1 MKYVFLHSHSNTI
14 IINTLVNIILTKVL
28 SMSQDYYLHY
38 MYEKTIVELNY
49 NIFYIKLYMHIIPIL
64 KLYIMMRMCLLVHN
78 NTKKNYLF

>member
-49 NIFYIKLYMHIIPIL
+49 I
-64 KLYIMMRMCLLVHN
+64 
-78 NTKKNYLF
+78 